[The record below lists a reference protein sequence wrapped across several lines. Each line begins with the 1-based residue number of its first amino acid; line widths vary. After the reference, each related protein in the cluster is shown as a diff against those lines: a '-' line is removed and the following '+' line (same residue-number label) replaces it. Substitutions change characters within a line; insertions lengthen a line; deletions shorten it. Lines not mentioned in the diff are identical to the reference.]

1 MIPAEPV
8 TFVEEIKKS
17 RFITLLAHTDGVE
30 AAKAFVESVRAEHP
44 DARHHCVAWVAGP
57 PDDSQQ
63 LGFSD
68 DGEPAGTAGK
78 PMLSQL
84 MGSGVGEI
92 TAVVVRY
99 YGGILLGTG
108 GLVKAYG
115 GGVQQALNILK
126 TTRKTPLTE
135 YTLLCDYAQL
145 SGIEALLRQFNG
157 VIAHSEY
164 QAMVQLRVALPHFR
178 AITRIVGLLVILFS
192 GTMIIPG
199 LVALIYRD
207 GAGRAF
213 TQTFF
218 VALAIGSLLW
228 WPNRRQ
234 KGELKSREGF
244 LIVVL
249 FWTVLGSVGS
259 LPFIFSEQPNLSIT
273 DAFFESF
280 SGLTTTG
287 ATTLVGLDSLPHAIL
302 FYRQMLQWFGGM
314 GIIVLAVAILPILGV
329 GGMQL
334 YRAEMPGPLKDNKMR
349 PRIAETAKTLWLIY
363 VLLTVACAL
372 ALWFAGMPAFDAI
385 GHSFATIAIGG
396 FSTHDASV
404 GYFDSPTIN
413 TIIAIFLLISGCNYG
428 LHFSLLSGRSLKV
441 YWRDPEFRM
450 FIGVQLT
457 LVIICTLVLWFHD
470 VYNSAL
476 TTLNQAF
483 FQVVSMATTAG
494 FTTDSIARW
503 PLFLP
508 VLLLCSAFIGGCAGS
523 TGGGLKVIRI
533 LLLFKQGNRELK
545 RLVHLG
551 NRALPERIL
560 EAVWGFFSA
569 YALVFIVSML
579 AIIATGVDDFS
590 AFASVVATLNNLGPG
605 LGVVA
610 DNFASMNP
618 VAKWILIANMLFGRL
633 EVFTLLVLFTPTFW
647 RE

>member
-1 MIPAEPV
+1 MNIAMICR
-8 TFVEEIKKS
+8 ILGL
-17 RFITLLAHTDGVE
+17 TLGVE
-30 AAKAFVESVRAEHP
+30 AAFMIPPLAIAL
-44 DARHHCVAWVAGP
+44 ARHEHSAAVGFAVTVAA
-57 PDDSQQ
+57 
-63 LGFSD
+63 
-68 DGEPAGTAGK
+68 
-78 PMLSQL
+78 
-84 MGSGVGEI
+84 
-92 TAVVVRY
+92 
-99 YGGILLGTG
+99 IL
-108 GLVKAYG
+108 VFA
-115 GGVQQALNILK
+115 
-126 TTRKTPLTE
+126 
-135 YTLLCDYAQL
+135 
-145 SGIEALLRQFNG
+145 ALLRR
-157 VIAHSEY
+157 IKARRREY
-164 QAMVQLRVALPHFR
+164 YA
-178 AITRIVGLLVILFS
+178 
-192 GTMIIPG
+192 
-199 LVALIYRD
+199 
-207 GAGRAF
+207 
-213 TQTFF
+213 
-218 VALAIGSLLW
+218 
-228 WPNRRQ
+228 
-234 KGELKSREGF
+234 REGF
-244 LIVVL
+244 VTVGLSWVL
-249 FWTVLGSVGS
+249 LSVFGA
-259 LPFIFSEQPNLSIT
+259 LPFCLSGAVPSFV
-273 DAFFESF
+273 DAFFETV
-280 SGLTTTG
+280 SGFTTTG
-287 ATTLVGLDSLPHAIL
+287 ASILPAVADLPKGIL
-302 FYRQMLQWFGGM
+302 FWRSFTHWVGGM
-314 GIIVLAVAILPILGV
+314 GVLVFVMAILPMSDGHTMHIL
-329 GGMQL
+329 
-334 YRAEMPGPLKDNKMR
+334 RAEMPGPLKDNKMR

-457 LVIICTLVLWFHD
+457 LVAVCTLVLWIHNT
-470 VYNSAL
+470 YGSAL
-476 TTLNQAF
+476 TTINQAF

-508 VLLLCSAFIGGCAGS
+508 VLLLCSAFIGGCAGA

-545 RLVHLG
+545 RLVHPNAVYSIKLG

-569 YALVFIVSML
+569 YALVFIISML

>member
-1 MIPAEPV
+1 M
-8 TFVEEIKKS
+8 
-17 RFITLLAHTDGVE
+17 
-30 AAKAFVESVRAEHP
+30 
-44 DARHHCVAWVAGP
+44 
-57 PDDSQQ
+57 
-63 LGFSD
+63 
-68 DGEPAGTAGK
+68 
-78 PMLSQL
+78 
-84 MGSGVGEI
+84 
-92 TAVVVRY
+92 
-99 YGGILLGTG
+99 
-108 GLVKAYG
+108 
-115 GGVQQALNILK
+115 
-126 TTRKTPLTE
+126 
-135 YTLLCDYAQL
+135 
-145 SGIEALLRQFNG
+145 
-157 VIAHSEY
+157 
-164 QAMVQLRVALPHFR
+164 HFR

-218 VALAIGSLLW
+218 VALAIGSMLW
-228 WPNRRQ
+228 WPNRKE

-249 FWTVLGSVGS
+249 FWTVLGSVGA
-259 LPFIFSEQPNLSIT
+259 LPFIFSESPNLTIT

-372 ALWFAGMPAFDAI
+372 ALWFAGMDAFDAI

-396 FSTHDASV
+396 FSTHDASI

-450 FIGVQLT
+450 FIGVQFT
-457 LVIICTLVLWFHD
+457 LVVICTLVLWFHN
-470 VYNSAL
+470 VYSSAL
-476 TTLNQAF
+476 MTINQAF

-533 LLLFKQGNRELK
+533 LLFFFSDSIARWPLFLPVLLLCSAFIGGCAGSTGGGLKVIRILLLFKQGNRELK
-545 RLVHLG
+545 RLVHPNAVYSIKLG

-610 DNFASMNP
+610 DNFTSMNP

>member
-1 MIPAEPV
+1 M
-8 TFVEEIKKS
+8 
-17 RFITLLAHTDGVE
+17 
-30 AAKAFVESVRAEHP
+30 
-44 DARHHCVAWVAGP
+44 
-57 PDDSQQ
+57 
-63 LGFSD
+63 
-68 DGEPAGTAGK
+68 
-78 PMLSQL
+78 
-84 MGSGVGEI
+84 
-92 TAVVVRY
+92 
-99 YGGILLGTG
+99 
-108 GLVKAYG
+108 
-115 GGVQQALNILK
+115 
-126 TTRKTPLTE
+126 
-135 YTLLCDYAQL
+135 
-145 SGIEALLRQFNG
+145 
-157 VIAHSEY
+157 
-164 QAMVQLRVALPHFR
+164 HFR
-178 AITRIVGLLVILFS
+178 AITRIVGVLVILFS

-213 TQTFF
+213 SETFF
-218 VALAIGSLLW
+218 VALAIGLLLW
-228 WPNRRQ
+228 VPNRKQRS
-234 KGELKSREGF
+234 ELKPREGF

-249 FWTVLGSVGS
+249 FWTVLGSVGA
-259 LPFIFSEQPNLSIT
+259 LPFLFAEHPHLSVT

-363 VLLTVACAL
+363 ILLTVICAL
-372 ALWFAGMPAFDAI
+372 ALWGAGMSAFDAI
-385 GHSFATIAIGG
+385 SHSFSTIALGG
-396 FSTHDASV
+396 FSTHDASI
-404 GYFDSPTIN
+404 GYFHSGTIN
-413 TIIAIFLLISGCNYG
+413 TIIAVFLLISGCNYG
-428 LHFSLLSGRSLKV
+428 LHFAMLSGRNLKV

-457 LVIICTLVLWFHD
+457 LVVICTSVLWLHD
-470 VYNSAL
+470 TYNSGL
-476 TTLNQAF
+476 ETLNQAF

-494 FTTDSIARW
+494 YTTDSISKW

-508 VLLLCSAFIGGCAGS
+508 ILLLCSAFIGGCAGS

-533 LLLFKQGNRELK
+533 LLLYLQGSRELK
-545 RLVHLG
+545 RLVHPNAVYTIKLG

-569 YALVFIVSML
+569 YALVFIISML
-579 AIIATGVDDFS
+579 AIVATGVDNFS
-590 AFASVVATLNNLGPG
+590 AFAAVTATLNNLGPG

-610 DNFASMNP
+610 DNFQSMNAA
-618 VAKWILIANMLFGRL
+618 AKWILIVTMLFGRL

-647 RE
+647 KD

>member
-1 MIPAEPV
+1 MH
-8 TFVEEIKKS
+8 
-17 RFITLLAHTDGVE
+17 L
-30 AAKAFVESVRAEHP
+30 
-44 DARHHCVAWVAGP
+44 
-57 PDDSQQ
+57 
-63 LGFSD
+63 
-68 DGEPAGTAGK
+68 
-78 PMLSQL
+78 
-84 MGSGVGEI
+84 
-92 TAVVVRY
+92 
-99 YGGILLGTG
+99 
-108 GLVKAYG
+108 
-115 GGVQQALNILK
+115 
-126 TTRKTPLTE
+126 
-135 YTLLCDYAQL
+135 
-145 SGIEALLRQFNG
+145 
-157 VIAHSEY
+157 
-164 QAMVQLRVALPHFR
+164 R

-192 GTMIIPG
+192 GTMFIPG

-213 TQTFF
+213 TQTFL
-218 VALAIGSLLW
+218 VALVIGIVLW
-228 WPNRRQ
+228 LPNRKQ
-234 KGELKSREGF
+234 KHELKSREGF

-249 FWTVLGSVGS
+249 FWTVLGSVGA
-259 LPFIFSEQPNLSIT
+259 LPFLFAEHPNLGLT

-287 ATTLVGLDSLPHAIL
+287 ATTLVGLDSLPKAIL

-349 PRIAETAKTLWLIY
+349 PRIADTAKTLWLIY
-363 VLLTVACAL
+363 VLLTIACAVS
-372 ALWFAGMPAFDAI
+372 LWLAGMPVFDAI
-385 GHSFATIAIGG
+385 SHSFSTVSVGG
-396 FSTHDASV
+396 FSTHDASI
-404 GYFDSPTIN
+404 GYFNNPMIN
-413 TIIAIFLLISGCNYG
+413 TIIAVFLLISGCNFG
-428 LHFSLLSGRSLKV
+428 LHFTVLSGRSIKV

-450 FIGVQLT
+450 FIFVQMSLI
-457 LVIICTLVLWFHD
+457 VVCTVMLWFHN
-470 VYNSAL
+470 VYASGMQ
-476 TTLNQAF
+476 TLNQAF

-494 FTTDSIARW
+494 FTTDSIASW

-533 LLLFKQGNRELK
+533 LLLFLQGSRELK
-545 RLVHLG
+545 RLVHPNAVYTIKLG

-579 AIIATGVDDFS
+579 AVIATGVDDFS
-590 AFASVVATLNNLGPG
+590 AFAAVAATLNNLGPG

-610 DNFASMNP
+610 DNFTSMNDA
-618 VAKWILIANMLFGRL
+618 AKWILILTMLFGRL

>member
-1 MIPAEPV
+1 M
-8 TFVEEIKKS
+8 
-17 RFITLLAHTDGVE
+17 
-30 AAKAFVESVRAEHP
+30 
-44 DARHHCVAWVAGP
+44 
-57 PDDSQQ
+57 
-63 LGFSD
+63 
-68 DGEPAGTAGK
+68 
-78 PMLSQL
+78 
-84 MGSGVGEI
+84 
-92 TAVVVRY
+92 
-99 YGGILLGTG
+99 
-108 GLVKAYG
+108 
-115 GGVQQALNILK
+115 
-126 TTRKTPLTE
+126 
-135 YTLLCDYAQL
+135 
-145 SGIEALLRQFNG
+145 
-157 VIAHSEY
+157 
-164 QAMVQLRVALPHFR
+164 HFR

-192 GTMIIPG
+192 GTMIVPG

-213 TQTFF
+213 SQTFIM
-218 VALAIGSLLW
+218 ALIIGAMLW
-228 WPNRRQ
+228 WPNRKQ
-234 KGELKSREGF
+234 KNDLKPREGF

-249 FWTVLGSVGS
+249 FWTVLGSVGAM
-259 LPFIFSEQPNLSIT
+259 PFIFAEHPNLSVT

-287 ATTLVGLDSLPHAIL
+287 ATTLVGLDSLPKAIL
-302 FYRQMLQWFGGM
+302 FYRQMLQWLGGM

-363 VLLTVACAL
+363 VLLTVACAV
-372 ALWFAGMPAFDAI
+372 ALWLAGMPMFDAI
-385 GHSFATIAIGG
+385 GHSFSTIAIGG

-404 GYFDSPTIN
+404 GYFNSPTIN
-413 TIIAIFLLISGCNYG
+413 TIIAVFLLISGCNYG
-428 LHFSLLSGRSLKV
+428 LHFSLLSGRNLRV

-450 FIGVQLT
+450 FIGVQFT
-457 LVIICTLVLWFHD
+457 LV
-470 VYNSAL
+470 A
-476 TTLNQAF
+476 
-483 FQVVSMATTAG
+483 
-494 FTTDSIARW
+494 DSIARW

-533 LLLFKQGNRELK
+533 LLLFKQGSRELK
-545 RLVHLG
+545 RLVHPNAVYTIKLG

-569 YALVFIVSML
+569 YALVFLLSML

-590 AFASVVATLNNLGPG
+590 AFAAVAATLNNLGPG

-610 DNFASMNP
+610 DNFTSMND
-618 VAKWILIANMLFGRL
+618 VAKWILISTMLFGRL

>member
-1 MIPAEPV
+1 M
-8 TFVEEIKKS
+8 
-17 RFITLLAHTDGVE
+17 
-30 AAKAFVESVRAEHP
+30 
-44 DARHHCVAWVAGP
+44 
-57 PDDSQQ
+57 
-63 LGFSD
+63 
-68 DGEPAGTAGK
+68 
-78 PMLSQL
+78 
-84 MGSGVGEI
+84 
-92 TAVVVRY
+92 
-99 YGGILLGTG
+99 
-108 GLVKAYG
+108 
-115 GGVQQALNILK
+115 
-126 TTRKTPLTE
+126 
-135 YTLLCDYAQL
+135 
-145 SGIEALLRQFNG
+145 
-157 VIAHSEY
+157 
-164 QAMVQLRVALPHFR
+164 HFR

-192 GTMIIPG
+192 GTMILPG
-199 LVALIYRD
+199 TG
-207 GAGRAF
+207 GAYLPGTARG
-213 TQTFF
+213 
-218 VALAIGSLLW
+218 VHLPRPSLSRWRLARCCGGQ
-228 WPNRRQ
+228 NRRQ

-287 ATTLVGLDSLPHAIL
+287 GDDAGGAGFTPARHSLLSPDA
-302 FYRQMLQWFGGM
+302 
-314 GIIVLAVAILPILGV
+314 AVVRGDGDHRPGS
-329 GGMQL
+329 GYSPYSGRWRMQL

-545 RLVHLG
+545 RLVHPNAVYSIKLG